1 MPGQYE
7 VIATQNI
14 QRGESMPYP
23 GTIVLN
29 DQQASSLLQGG
40 RPFDNRRWRT
50 YTYAFKES
58 SVELWPHIDPIHGP
72 PTPFVN
78 DAIGPD
84 RETWFEHRLKRN
96 VEYVEVRD
104 GPPQAWRI
112 RMKATRRIAP
122 GEVILADY
130 GDQYWAAWR
139 DANSHAYVVFRE
151 AVRRIFGIHC
161 RGSRCRS
168 ALWCDAAFRLARHG
182 KLSTPHYF
190 DGRRTFWRE
199 AAVDWRSLM
208 GSSVALPL
216 GLGYEASSGICTSLI
231 VHAPYRDEALEKVRN
246 ELYGGKKLTARRRRD
261 TNDVILEAA
270 WPDDGLPYKVAETR
284 PRKDGRVDVVFADGA
299 PATVDRVVPRLT
311 PDQWRAL
318 PRLPDGAW
326 CRPLAWEPKSHWGLV
341 VGASLTDGLYTYDV
355 LMDGETKSVRVPDGA
370 LEPILLVRGSDGG
383 TERPPE
389 TATWQRAYA
398 PHWLV
403 SDE

>member
-1 MPGQYE
+1 
-7 VIATQNI
+7 
-14 QRGESMPYP
+14 MPYP

-29 DQQASSLLQGG
+29 DQQASQLLKGG

-58 SVELWPHIDPIHGP
+58 SVELWPHIDPAKGP

-84 RETWFEHRLKRN
+84 RDNWFEHRLKRN

-104 GPPQAWRI
+104 GPPSSWRI
-112 RMKATRRIAP
+112 RMKATRRIVP

-130 GDQYWAAWR
+130 GDAYWSAWR
-139 DANSHAYVVFRE
+139 DANSHSYVIFRE

-216 GLGYEASSGICTSLI
+216 GLGSEASSGICTSLI
-231 VHAPYRDEALEKVRN
+231 VHAPYRDEALEKVRDQ
-246 ELYGGKKLTARRRRD
+246 LYGGKKL
-261 TNDVILEAA
+261 
-270 WPDDGLPYKVAETR
+270 
-284 PRKDGRVDVVFADGA
+284 
-299 PATVDRVVPRLT
+299 
-311 PDQWRAL
+311 
-318 PRLPDGAW
+318 
-326 CRPLAWEPKSHWGLV
+326 
-341 VGASLTDGLYTYDV
+341 SL
-355 LMDGETKSVRVPDGA
+355 
-370 LEPILLVRGSDGG
+370 I
-383 TERPPE
+383 
-389 TATWQRAYA
+389 
-398 PHWLV
+398 HI
-403 SDE
+403 